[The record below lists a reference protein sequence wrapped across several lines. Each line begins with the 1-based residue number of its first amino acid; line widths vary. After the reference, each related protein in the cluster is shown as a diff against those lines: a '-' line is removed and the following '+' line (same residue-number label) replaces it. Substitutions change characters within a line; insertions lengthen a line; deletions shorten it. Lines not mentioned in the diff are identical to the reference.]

1 MNNEEWHWQ
10 KPGTWKGI
18 GIYHVTMV
26 VSRRE
31 ALLGNLV
38 IPDNNPA
45 KARVD
50 LSLLG
55 FQIKAC
61 VDDIPIRY
69 PEIRIIQLRMMP
81 DHLHVILYITKPMSI
96 SIKMVVRGLWQ
107 GAKKVGPEKFTE
119 LPFIRPMSHRG
130 QLQTMIHYLQ
140 MNPQRLATKKLKN
153 GYFYVQRGVDICS
166 QNYDIVGNAVI
177 LTAERYMPVHVRRT
191 MVEAAEHGEDKA
203 LKDYM
208 NACVLAAR
216 KGTVMVSPFISP
228 NERRI
233 QAKLLEEG
241 LPFICIADNGLGDYY
256 KPTDELFDAVAAGKV
271 LIISPWEYN
280 PKKGHVT
287 REECVAMNMM
297 AEQICESLTK
307 TATSISSK

>member
-38 IPDNNPA
+38 IPDDNPA

-81 DHLHVILYITKPMSI
+81 DHLHVILYVTKPMSI

-153 GYFYVQRGVDICS
+153 GYSDG
-166 QNYDIVGNAVI
+166 
-177 LTAERYMPVHVRRT
+177 
-191 MVEAAEHGEDKA
+191 
-203 LKDYM
+203 
-208 NACVLAAR
+208 
-216 KGTVMVSPFISP
+216 
-228 NERRI
+228 
-233 QAKLLEEG
+233 
-241 LPFICIADNGLGDYY
+241 
-256 KPTDELFDAVAAGKV
+256 LFDAVAAGKV